1 MPCRPVARAG
11 ALAALLLSMAACGG
25 SDPMVRPPD
34 TNTPAE
40 PSPPAS
46 AVTTTTT
53 AAAVRTIEVVF
64 AGGQVV
70 GGPGRHT
77 ARLGERVRL
86 RVTSDVSDEVHVH
99 TYDQRADV
107 GPGRVAELEVTAS
120 VPGRHE
126 VELERMHKRLLTLE
140 VR

>member
-46 AVTTTTT
+46 AVTTTTAAT
-53 AAAVRTIEVVF
+53 ARTIEVAF

-86 RVTSDVSDEVHVH
+86 RVTSDVADEVHVH
-99 TYDQRADV
+99 TYDQRVEVVPD
-107 GPGRVAELEVTAS
+107 RVAELEFTAS

-126 VELERMHKRLLTLE
+126 VELEKLHKQLLTLE